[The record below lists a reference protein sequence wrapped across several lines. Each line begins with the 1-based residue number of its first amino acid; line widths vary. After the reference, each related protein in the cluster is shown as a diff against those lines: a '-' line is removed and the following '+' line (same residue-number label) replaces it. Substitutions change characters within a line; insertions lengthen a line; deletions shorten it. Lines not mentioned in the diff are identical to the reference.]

1 MGLVLVLVLV
11 LRMVL
16 VLNPTL
22 NFVVYEMKLV
32 DLEPF

>member
-1 MGLVLVLVLV
+1 MGLVLVLVLL

-16 VLNPTL
+16 VLDPTL

>member
-1 MGLVLVLVLV
+1 MGLVLVLVLL

-22 NFVVYEMKLV
+22 NFVVYEMKFV

>member
-32 DLEPF
+32 DLEPS